1 MRRDDLVCAQCNGPV
16 SEGRCAVCR
25 ATRARYGPGMQR
37 LSVPFWL
44 VLALAA
50 ALIGALALQLRYA

>member
-25 ATRARYGPGMQR
+25 AARKQFGRGMQR
-37 LSVPFWL
+37 ISVPFWL
-44 VLALAA
+44 VLAVAA
-50 ALIGALALQLRYA
+50 ALIGSIALQLRYA